1 MHAVSSVCSGWPH
14 GFPAG
19 KHAAALPP
27 AAWLSLQHQAAA
39 SGKHLRKPCTDQPPA
54 CTALP
59 TAYAVEYDYVDPRE
73 LLPTLET
80 RRAAGL
86 YLAGQINGTTGYEEA
101 AAQGLLAGA
110 NAAHPS
116 VPLLLSRSDAY
127 LGVLVDDL
135 VGRGTAEPYRMLSAR
150 AEFRLSLRADNA
162 DARLTALGAELGLVS
177 ERRAQE
183 CARRL
188 GAVAA
193 GEAAMAAVVL
203 PSAAWARQGL
213 PVGQKSELLS
223 LAEVLTRKG
232 VSVEQ
237 AAAAAAAEGAA
248 GHEAV
253 LQLLGRQG
261 SASAGS
267 SGDGSGVGGS
277 DGAGGSSRG
286 RAESSGDYGN
296 AVATAVYNCQYRPY
310 VARQAGD
317 VQALKQDEQ
326 MLLPADLDYGSMTQL
341 SNEDREKL
349 SSVRPAS
356 IAQAQRVPG
365 VTPAAILLLYRHV
378 IRSKGA
384 QQRAEGRR

>member
-1 MHAVSSVCSGWPH
+1 
-14 GFPAG
+14 
-19 KHAAALPP
+19 
-27 AAWLSLQHQAAA
+27 
-39 SGKHLRKPCTDQPPA
+39 
-54 CTALP
+54 
-59 TAYAVEYDYVDPRE
+59 VEYDYVDPRE

-80 RRAAGL
+80 HRAAGL

-116 VPLLLSRSDAY
+116 TPLLLSRSDAY

-162 DARLTALGAELGLVS
+162 DARLTALGTELGLVS
-177 ERRAQE
+177 ERRAGE

-188 GAVAA
+188 GAMAA
-193 GEAAMAAVVL
+193 AEAAMSAVRL

-213 PVGQKSELLS
+213 PVGRESKLLS

-253 LQLLGRQG
+253 LELVGQQG
-261 SASAGS
+261 SAVAGS
-267 SGDGSGVGGS
+267 SGDVSGVES
-277 DGAGGSSRG
+277 SSRG
-286 RAESSGDYGN
+286 RERGSGDYGS

-326 MLLPADLDYGSMTQL
+326 LLLPADLDYGSMTQL

-378 IRSKGA
+378 IRSRGG
-384 QQRAEGRR
+384 QQRAESRK